1 MYVSMYV
8 GVYIFSPASKLDTG
22 NLSLLWQR
30 ASLHLQLGEHRRAL
44 EAFEQLLKVKPQSRA
59 KEHKFNV
66 TSPPQILP
74 TTADRDYVE
83 VTKEMARVG
92 MYSHAY
98 IHLTSTSLSPP
109 PPLLLLHSSPSTPP
123 PSLLPFRSS
132 TTAYRTRL
140 MPLSCCR
147 MY

>member
-1 MYVSMYV
+1 MYV
-8 GVYIFSPASKLDTG
+8 GMYVCVYIFSPASKLDTG

-44 EAFEQLLKVKPQSRA
+44 EAFEQLLKVKQQRRD

-66 TSPPQILP
+66 ISPPQILP
-74 TTADRDYVE
+74 PTADQDYVE

-92 MYSHAY
+92 MYSHT
-98 IHLTSTSLSPP
+98 LTSTSHSPP
-109 PPLLLLHSSPSTPP
+109 PPLL
-123 PSLLPFRSS
+123 PFSSS
-132 TTAYRTRL
+132 TMAYRTRL

-147 MY
+147 MC

>member
-74 TTADRDYVE
+74 PTAGQDYVE

-98 IHLTSTSLSPP
+98 THLTSTSLSPP
-109 PPLLLLHSSPSTPP
+109 PPLLL
-123 PSLLPFRSS
+123 FRSS